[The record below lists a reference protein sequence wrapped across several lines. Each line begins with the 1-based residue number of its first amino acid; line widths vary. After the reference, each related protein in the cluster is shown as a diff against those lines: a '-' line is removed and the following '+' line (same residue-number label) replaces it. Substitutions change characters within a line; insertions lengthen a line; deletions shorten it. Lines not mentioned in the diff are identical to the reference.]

1 MTTVDAGETG
11 SVRERVRGARRP
23 IARTRHVVLGQ
34 LASGERTDVCTKAHA
49 IYAMYKSGVD
59 RVTFE
64 RTYFS
69 DDATRVALYYGDD
82 GVLAGFTSST
92 IQRVEHEGRRHAVYS
107 ALLFIDTRYKGSA
120 AASLSCMLEALRFKL
135 SEPSTPLACMGV
147 ITSPASYR
155 RFAVTMPTMYPT
167 RRAPVPA
174 VVGAL
179 MRRTAEL
186 RGLTFMDEDRWLVRG
201 AGAPKHP
208 DRLRGSK
215 TLASD
220 PDARFYL
227 DQNPSFADGTGML
240 IWIPLDLANLCGA
253 FMRFLFLDLA

>member
-1 MTTVDAGETG
+1 M
-11 SVRERVRGARRP
+11 RGARKP
-23 IARTRHVVLGQ
+23 IARTRHVVLGR
-34 LASGERTDVCTKAHA
+34 LAASERMDLCTKAYA

-64 RTYFS
+64 QSYFS
-69 DDATRVALYYGDD
+69 NDATRVSLYYGDD
-82 GVLAGFTSST
+82 GALAGFTSSV

-120 AASLSCMLEALRFKL
+120 AASISCMLEALRFKL
-135 SEPSTPLACMGV
+135 TEPSTPLACMGV

-174 VVGAL
+174 AIAAL

-186 RGLTFMDEDRWLVRG
+186 RGLAFVDDDRWLVRG
-201 AGAPKHP
+201 SGAPKHP

-215 TLASD
+215 TLADD

-227 DQNPSFADGTGML
+227 DRNPTFGEGTGLL
-240 IWIPLDLANLCGA
+240 IWIPLDLVNLGGA
-253 FMRFLFLDLA
+253 FLRYLLRDLA

>member
-1 MTTVDAGETG
+1 MTAVDVGETDF
-11 SVRERVRGARRP
+11 VRERVRGARRP
-23 IARTRHVVLGQ
+23 IARTHHVVLGE
-34 LASGERTDVCTKAHA
+34 LASGERTDLCTKAHA
-49 IYAMYKSGVD
+49 IYATYKSGVD

-92 IQRVEHEGRRHAVYS
+92 LQRVEHEGRRHAVYS
-107 ALLFIDTRYKGSA
+107 ALLFIDTQYKGAA

-135 SEPSTPLACMGV
+135 REPSTPLACMGL

-174 VVGAL
+174 AIGAL

-186 RGLTFMDEDRWLVRG
+186 RGLAFVDEDRWLVRG
-201 AGAPKHP
+201 SGAPKHP

-215 TLASD
+215 TLARD
-220 PDARFYL
+220 PDAHFYL
-227 DQNPSFADGTGML
+227 DQNPGFGDGTGML
-240 IWIPLDLANLCGA
+240 IWIPLDIVNLSGA
-253 FMRFLFLDLA
+253 FLRYLFRDLA